1 MATLRLIFAGTPKIA
16 ASHLESIIE
25 SQHQILAV
33 YTQPD
38 RPSGRGRKLVSS
50 PVKQLAE
57 KNDIPLCQPI
67 SLRSKEEQEKAEK
80 SALSTA
86 KYLWN
91 FLTGIA
97 VKHNIP
103 MQAAA

>member
-57 KNDIPLCQPI
+57 KNDIRLCQPN
-67 SLRSKEEQEKAEK
+67 SLRSKEEQEKL
-80 SALSTA
+80 ALYVPDLIVVVA
-86 KYLWN
+86 YGIYIQRKY
-91 FLTGIA
+91 
-97 VKHNIP
+97 
-103 MQAAA
+103 

>member
-57 KNDIPLCQPI
+57 KNDIRLCQPI
-67 SLRSKEEQEKAEK
+67 SLRSKEEQEKAE
-80 SALSTA
+80 TA
-86 KYLWN
+86 SLLTARYLWN
-91 FLTGIA
+91 FLSGMTS
-97 VKHNIP
+97 KHRLK
-103 MQAAA
+103 QAA

>member
-50 PVKQLAE
+50 PVKQLSE
-57 KNDIPLCQPI
+57 KNDIPV
-67 SLRSKEEQEKAEK
+67 SY
-80 SALSTA
+80 TH
-86 KYLWN
+86 
-91 FLTGIA
+91 LTLPTICS
-97 VKHNIP
+97 V
-103 MQAAA
+103 